1 MNTTRQP
8 TTPSPGHYRRF
19 LLMLAAS
26 FVVMHVVMYFNTYE
40 LDHVYFSLNRFYMTC
55 LMIVPMAFLMLL
67 FMPAMY
73 PSKRINGFI
82 MGVGAALFVGVLGL
96 LRTQTFVNDT
106 RFMESMIPHHSI
118 AIMVS
123 ERATIHDP
131 EVRKLAD
138 GIIATQKRE
147 IAEMKAMLQRLKH

>member
-1 MNTTRQP
+1 
-8 TTPSPGHYRRF
+8 
-19 LLMLAAS
+19 MLTAS
-26 FVVMHVVMYFNTYE
+26 FVVMYVVMYLNTYE

-55 LMIVPMAFLMLL
+55 LMLVPMAFLMLF
-67 FMPAMY
+67 FMPMMY
-73 PSKRINGFI
+73 PNKRLNSFI
-82 MGVGAALFVGVLGL
+82 MGAGGALFVAVLAL

-123 ERATIHDP
+123 ERASLQDP

-147 IAEMKAMLQRLKH
+147 IAEMKQMLHRLKQ